1 MSQLGFEPIFDSY
14 VAVGLI
20 ALVLLALLAI
30 KPQFGSLTPR
40 RKITLTCLRLAVVL
54 LAIAA
59 LLRPTLITTVRN
71 PRQSS
76 FLVLLD
82 TSRSMNLPSGRSE
95 QKRWE
100 AQLTALGHAQDELAR
115 LASKTQVRVYGYDQ
129 KIHPLE
135 ISGGRIKFPS
145 AAAGEQTD
153 IGTSLTD
160 ALKAEQGKQLT
171 GVLLLGDGTQ
181 TAFEPQVENQ
191 EAARKLRDDFAAP
204 LYTVTFGLAGDAAQA
219 RDIAVERLDEQFIVF
234 VKNELVVRGVVRV
247 RGYAK
252 QDLPVELLLTDDK
265 NQTQTIGRRTIRA
278 SEDNR
283 QVEVEFAYAPQTP
296 GHYRLTLKAEKQ
308 PDEQVE
314 KNNQLD
320 AFLTVLEGGLRVLY
334 LYGNLPFEQKFIRRA
349 INASPDI
356 ELDDH
361 FIDSRTRQK
370 WPIDLGSATALNKYD
385 AFILGDI
392 DAGALGPANEMLIAA
407 AVDKGK
413 GLLMLGG
420 DHSFGR
426 GNYRGTRIADALPI
440 GITAIEAAPFGET
453 AVEQFFLKDPIPMV
467 PASPHP
473 ITRLTGDANS
483 AAVWAKLPPLKWANR
498 FSSVKRAPGVR
509 VLLKS
514 PQDDPLLVS
523 GEYGGGRTLAF
534 AGGST
539 YLWPMHGFAREHNRF
554 WRQIILWLVRQDD
567 RNRDDVWIKLDQRR
581 LNPGT
586 RMTVRAGARTA
597 SGDPL
602 EGARMDTVLVHPS
615 GRREPMTFSRDNTD
629 FRTALQ
635 PAAPGDYAIET
646 TAYEGERLVG
656 TARAEFLVYDRDVE
670 LSTPGADPDL
680 MSSLAAWTQQEGGR
694 AIAPEELPKL
704 ISDLARKPPEYEVR
718 QTRWKLAGTSAD
730 AWLML
735 MLMTSVLAVEWFL
748 RKKWGLV

>member
-1 MSQLGFEPIFDSY
+1 VSQLGFEPIFDSY

-20 ALVLLALLAI
+20 ALALLALLAV

-40 RKITLTCLRLAVVL
+40 RKMTLMTLRLTIVL

-71 PRQSS
+71 PRPSS
-76 FLVLLD
+76 FIVLVD

-95 QKRWE
+95 QRRWE

-129 KIHPLE
+129 KIRPLE
-135 ISGGRIKFPS
+135 ISGGRIKFPE

-153 IGTSLTD
+153 IGTSLTE
-160 ALKAEQGKQLT
+160 ALKAEQGKPLT

-191 EAARKLRDDFAAP
+191 EAARRLRDDFDAP

-219 RDIAVERLDEQFIVF
+219 RDIAVERLDEQFTVF
-234 VKNELVVRGVVRV
+234 VKNELLIRGIVRV

-283 QVEVEFAYAPQTP
+283 QVEVEFTYSPQTP

-334 LYGNLPFEQKFIRRA
+334 LYGSLPFEQKFIRRA

-370 WPIDLGSATALNKYD
+370 WPIDLGSATVLNKYD

-392 DAGALGPANEMLIAA
+392 DAAALGPANDMLIAA
-407 AVDKGK
+407 AVEKGK

-420 DHSFGR
+420 EHSFGR
-426 GNYRGTRIADALPI
+426 GHYRGTKIADALPI
-440 GITAIEAAPFGET
+440 TITQLESAEFGEP
-453 AVEQFFLKDPIPMV
+453 AVDQFFLKDVAMV
-467 PASPHP
+467 PTGPHP
-473 ITRLTGDANS
+473 ITRLSGDANS
-483 AAVWAKLPPLKWANR
+483 AAVWSKLPRLQWANR
-498 FSSVKRAPGVR
+498 FSGVKRAPGVR
-509 VLLKS
+509 VLLES
-514 PQDDPLLVS
+514 PQGDPLLVS

-539 YLWPMHGFAREHNRF
+539 YLWPMHGFGREHNRF

-581 LNPGT
+581 LNPDARVG
-586 RMTVRAGARTA
+586 VHAGARTA
-597 SGDPL
+597 AGDPL
-602 EGARMDTVLVHPS
+602 ENARLETVLVHPG
-615 GRREPMTFSRDNTD
+615 GRREPLNLSRENSE
-629 FRTALQ
+629 FRGTLQ
-635 PAAPGDYAIET
+635 PAEAGDYAIET
-646 TAYEGERLVG
+646 TAYDGERLVG
-656 TARAEFLVYDRDVE
+656 TARVEFLVYDRDIE
-670 LSTPGADPDL
+670 LSTPAADPDL
-680 MSSLAAWTQQEGGR
+680 MASLAGWTRAEGGR
-694 AIAPEELPKL
+694 ALAPEELPKL
-704 ISDLARKPPEYEVR
+704 ISDLAQKPPEYEVR
-718 QTRWKLAGTSAD
+718 QTRWKLAGTSGD

-735 MLMTSVLAVEWFL
+735 LLMTSVLSTEWFL